1 MGLETRML
9 TKGLQQRYCT
19 IYLFMP
25 ADINPVVLLPLLNV
39 AKHNLSSSFSGQCP
53 WENEVISKAEES
65 SCNYL
70 ETTPK

>member
-1 MGLETRML
+1 MGLETKML
-9 TKGLQQRYCT
+9 TEVRYCI

-25 ADINPVVLLPLLNV
+25 ADINPVVLFPLLNV
-39 AKHNLSSSFSGQCP
+39 AKHSLSSSFPGQCP
-53 WENEVISKAEES
+53 WENKVISKAEEA

>member
-1 MGLETRML
+1 ML
-9 TKGLQQRYCT
+9 TKGLQQRYCI